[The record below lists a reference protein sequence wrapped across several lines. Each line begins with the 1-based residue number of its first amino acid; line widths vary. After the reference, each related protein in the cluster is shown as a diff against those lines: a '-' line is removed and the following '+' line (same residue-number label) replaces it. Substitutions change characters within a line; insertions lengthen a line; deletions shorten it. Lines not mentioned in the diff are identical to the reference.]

1 LGLDQGMRLGALAD
15 ELKEAVAVTVRPL
28 VVVVE
33 PSPRRTSSRKRRRC
47 RPASLKEEAAPDL
60 EPGANVT
67 GAAENDDDVGID
79 VAS

>member
-1 LGLDQGMRLGALAD
+1 LGLDQAMRLGALAD

-33 PSPRRTSSRKRRRC
+33 PSPRRTSSMSSGVVEGGGR
-47 RPASLKEEAAPDL
+47 AGL